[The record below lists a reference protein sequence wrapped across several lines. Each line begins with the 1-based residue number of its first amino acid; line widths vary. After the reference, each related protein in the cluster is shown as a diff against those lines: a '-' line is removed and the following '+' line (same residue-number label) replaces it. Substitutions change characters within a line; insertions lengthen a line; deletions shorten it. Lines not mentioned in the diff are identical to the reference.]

1 MKARSSLFTLFGEF
15 VHPRGDVVWVGTM
28 IAWMEAL
35 GFSEA
40 AVRAAVSR
48 SQRTG
53 WLSVQKIG
61 RKSFYALM
69 PEVRWRVHKAVERLY
84 LPLERHWDGRWRLLT
99 YKIPEEH
106 KEARDQFRK
115 ELLVLGFGAWQN
127 GVWLSPNDL
136 SADALALAGAHQLEP
151 FVDVF
156 VAERFGQHLEKDVV
170 EQVWD
175 VEAINQRFEEFLQ
188 AFSSQNKPASPK
200 AAFCA
205 YVQMLH
211 EYRKFLFLDPDLPL
225 ELQPK
230 IWRSR
235 EAALLFRDNKQ
246 RLEPL
251 VLEFVE
257 ETFMT
262 TVTLYT

>member
-35 GFSEA
+35 GFSEP

-48 SQRTG
+48 AQRTG

-61 RKSFYALM
+61 RKSYYALT
-69 PEVRWRVHKAVERLY
+69 PEVRWRVHGAVGRLY
-84 LPLERHWDGRWRLLT
+84 QPLEQHWDERWRLLT
-99 YKIPEEH
+99 YSIPETH
-106 KEARDQFRK
+106 KEARDLFRK
-115 ELLVLGFGAWQN
+115 ELLILGFGAWQN

-136 SADALALAGAHQLEP
+136 TERALALASAHQLEP

-156 VAERFGQHLEKDVV
+156 VAERFGQHSNLEVV
-170 EQVWD
+170 QQVWD
-175 VEAINQRFEEFLQ
+175 VQALNARFEVFLQ
-188 AFSSQNKPASPK
+188 AFSSLAKPETPQ

-211 EYRKFLFLDPDLPL
+211 EYRKFLFLAPDLPL
-225 ELQPK
+225 ELQPEV
-230 IWRSR
+230 WRSK
-235 EAALLFRDNKQ
+235 EAATLFRTHKKS
-246 RLEPL
+246 LEPL
-251 VLEFVE
+251 VNAFVE
-257 ETFMT
+257 NTF
-262 TVTLYT
+262 VTIG

>member
-15 VHPRGDVVWVGTM
+15 VHPRGNVVWVGTM
-28 IAWMEAL
+28 IAWMQAL

-61 RKSFYALM
+61 RKSYYALT
-69 PEVRWRVHKAVERLY
+69 PEVRWRVHNAVGRLY
-84 LPLERHWDGRWRLLT
+84 QPLEQHWDGRWRLLT
-99 YKIPEEH
+99 YSIPESH

-115 ELLVLGFGAWQN
+115 ELLILGFGAWQN
-127 GVWLSPNDL
+127 GVWLSPNDTTE
-136 SADALALAGAHQLEP
+136 SALALAAAHHLEP

-156 VAERFGQHLEKDVV
+156 VAERFGQHSSLEVV
-170 EQVWD
+170 GQVWD
-175 VEAINQRFEEFLQ
+175 VAALNARFDEFLR
-188 AFSSQNKPASPK
+188 AFSSFALPDTPKP
-200 AAFCA
+200 AFCA

-211 EYRKFLFLDPDLPL
+211 EYRKFLFLAPDLPL
-225 ELQPK
+225 ELQPVV
-230 IWRSR
+230 WRVR
-235 EAALLFRDNKQ
+235 EAALLFREHKA

-251 VLEFVE
+251 VTEFVKA
-257 ETFMT
+257 TFVT
-262 TVTLYT
+262 TVTQNT

>member
-35 GFSEA
+35 GFSEP

-61 RKSFYALM
+61 RKSYYALT
-69 PEVRWRVHKAVERLY
+69 PEVRWRVHNAVGRLY
-84 LPLERHWDGRWRLLT
+84 QPLERQWDGRWRLLT
-99 YKIPEEH
+99 YQVPETL

-115 ELLVLGFGAWQN
+115 ELLILGFGAWQN

-136 SADALALAGAHQLEP
+136 TEQALALARAHQLEP

-156 VAERFGQHLEKDVV
+156 VATRFGQHSDVEV
-170 EQVWD
+170 VQQVWD
-175 VEAINQRFEEFLQ
+175 VAGLNARFEVFLQ
-188 AFSSQNKPASPK
+188 AFSSLPLPDSPQ
-200 AAFCA
+200 AAFCV
-205 YVQMLH
+205 YVEMLH
-211 EYRKFLFLDPDLPL
+211 EYRKFLFLAPDLPL
-225 ELQPK
+225 ELQPQV
-230 IWRSR
+230 WRSQ
-235 EAALLFRDNKQ
+235 EAARLFREHKN

-251 VLEFVE
+251 VNVFVVDTF
-257 ETFMT
+257 ET
-262 TVTLYT
+262 VA

>member
-28 IAWMEAL
+28 IAWMEVL
-35 GFSEA
+35 GFSEP

-61 RKSFYALM
+61 RKSYYALT
-69 PEVRWRVHKAVERLY
+69 PEVRWRVHNAVGRLY
-84 LPLERHWDGRWRLLT
+84 QPLEAHWDGRWRLLT
-99 YKIPEEH
+99 YSIPESH

-115 ELLVLGFGAWQN
+115 ELLILGFGAWQN

-136 SADALALAGAHQLEP
+136 TEQALALAAAHHLEP

-156 VAERFGQHLEKDVV
+156 VAERFGQHSSLEVV
-170 EQVWD
+170 QQVWD
-175 VEAINQRFEEFLQ
+175 VQALNARFEVFLQ
-188 AFSSQNKPASPK
+188 AFSSLTVPETPQ

-205 YVQMLH
+205 YTQMLH
-211 EYRKFLFLDPDLPL
+211 EYRKFLFLAPDLPL
-225 ELQPK
+225 ELQPEV
-230 IWRSR
+230 WRSR
-235 EAALLFRDNKQ
+235 EAALLFRTHKS
-246 RLEPL
+246 RLEL
-251 VLEFVE
+251 KVNQFVD
-257 ETFMT
+257 ETFE
-262 TVTLYT
+262 TLE